1 MARQSFI
8 KTGIQGLTAG
18 FRPPMAKPLKLEEK
32 ELSDYGG
39 APRTV
44 ECSFCGR
51 KFNFKKEAEE
61 HEENCPSE
69 K

>member
-1 MARQSFI
+1 
-8 KTGIQGLTAG
+8 
-18 FRPPMAKPLKLEEK
+18 MAKSLKLEEK